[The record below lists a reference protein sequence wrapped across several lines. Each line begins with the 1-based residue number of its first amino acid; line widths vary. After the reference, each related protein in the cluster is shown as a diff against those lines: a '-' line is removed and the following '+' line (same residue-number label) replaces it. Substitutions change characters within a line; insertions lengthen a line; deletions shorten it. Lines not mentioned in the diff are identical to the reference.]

1 MTDRQLALV
10 RRFPACYNMPDA
22 HAEAFDAV
30 MKEFDRLAAVV
41 EKLPIDVD
49 GDPLLPNTEYWW

>member
-1 MTDRQLALV
+1 
-10 RRFPACYNMPDA
+10 MPDA